1 MSRPAP
7 VLRLAPFPL
16 ASFHLAAF
24 LGAAVLL
31 VTPLLA
37 AGAAGAPETRRQS
50 FTISCARETVFFTVT
65 ARGPEPGKKQ
75 AGTKAPAP
83 AGLEVSPLAV
93 RDRAGSIPFTGM
105 RRGEAAGTIVFTW
118 ADTTAG
124 AEPYTITIP
133 WADEEKQT
141 LDTNEDRITCA
152 RGAGEEIFPPFDEP
166 PVVIKLYPPDYPE
179 SAKQARIEG
188 VVYVRMTIAESGRV
202 IAANVQ
208 RSETIA
214 ALDAAAVEAAKLS
227 IFRPAMKGGA
237 PVKARVILPF
247 RFKL

>member
-1 MSRPAP
+1 MTGSRRRAP
-7 VLRLAPFPL
+7 VLLFAALLLGTAGPAPR
-16 ASFHLAAF
+16 AA
-24 LGAAVLL
+24 AA
-31 VTPLLA
+31 PP
-37 AGAAGAPETRRQS
+37 PEARRQS
-50 FTISCARETVFFTVT
+50 FTIECARETVFFTVT
-65 ARGPEPGKKQ
+65 ARGPEPGKK
-75 AGTKAPAP
+75 AGTKAAAP

-118 ADTTAG
+118 ADTAAT

-141 LDTNEDRITCA
+141 LDTNKDRITCA
-152 RGAGEEIFPPFDEP
+152 RATGDEVFPPFDEP
-166 PVVIKLYPPDYPE
+166 PVTIRLFPPVYPDG
-179 SAKQARIEG
+179 AKQAKIEG
-188 VVYVRMTIAESGRV
+188 VVYVRMTIGESGRV
-202 IAANVQ
+202 IAANVH

-214 ALDAAAVEAAKLS
+214 VLEAAAVEAAKLS

-237 PVKARVILPF
+237 PVKARVVLPF